1 MAGNSIFYPSDYV
14 AVAGAIDPQ
23 LLDNASL
30 TSDWVALADF
40 SQVMFIVN
48 LGATDITTDVKIQS
62 ATDSSGTSNS
72 DVTLLAVTQLT
83 DADDNKQVILSIDQS
98 EVVTA
103 GDTHVAVV
111 ITAGDGSLG
120 SNVSAVCLGFNS
132 EFQPASN
139 KDVASVAEIITLKSL

>member
-1 MAGNSIFYPSDYV
+1 MAGNQVYYPSDYV

-23 LLDNASL
+23 LLDDGSL

-40 SQVMFIVN
+40 TQVMFVVN

-62 ATDSSGTSNS
+62 ADDSSGTNNT
-72 DVTLLAVTQLT
+72 DIALLVVTQLA
-83 DADDNKQVILSIDQS
+83 DDDDNKQVILSVDQS
-98 EVVTA
+98 EVNT

-111 ITAGDGSLG
+111 VTAGDGTLG

-139 KDVASVAEIITLKSL
+139 KDVASVAEIVTLKSL

>member
-1 MAGNSIFYPSDYV
+1 MIGYPSDYV

-23 LLDNASL
+23 LLDDGSL
-30 TSDWVALADF
+30 TSDWVSLKDF
-40 SQVMFIVN
+40 ASVMFVVN

-72 DVTLLAVTQLT
+72 DVTDLEVTQL
-83 DADDNKQVILSIDQS
+83 ADDDANQQVILCIDQS

-103 GDTHVAVV
+103 GDTHVDVV

-120 SNVSAVCLGFNS
+120 SNVSAVCLGFNAQ
-132 EFQPASN
+132 FQPASA
-139 KDVASVAEIITLKSL
+139 KDAASVAEIVTLKSL